1 MLFIGVFA
9 AINILDGQEEIVEE
23 VSTESYLEKEIS
35 RLHSSF
41 EGAVLFLG
49 GQETRIGPASP
60 NNASLGVFGGPNEE
74 GESSDLQT
82 VGGSALLS
90 STPVLSIIPS
100 GSILSKE
107 ALTFTY
113 VVEEGDALSV
123 IAEDFGISLSTLLW
137 ANNMG
142 SGTILRTGDRL
153 TILPVSGVTHI
164 VSRGDTIGLIAAK
177 YKADEDDILA
187 HNRLSDDDII
197 KIGDVLVIPG
207 GSPHV
212 QISARISP
220 QTSIYSLARLDG
232 YFALPARGRVTYG
245 LHRYNAVDI
254 GGKDYCNTPIYAA
267 AAGNIITADGAG
279 WNGGYGKYLK
289 INHPN
294 GTVTLY
300 AHNSQLLVLQGQYVS
315 KGQVVALM
323 GSTGNTT
330 GCHVH
335 FEVRGA
341 QNPFAG

>member
-1 MLFIGVFA
+1 VVV
-9 AINILDGQEEIVEE
+9 NTLDIQEEIIEE
-23 VSTESYLEKEIS
+23 ISTESYLEKEIS

-49 GQETRIGPASP
+49 GQETRIVPASP
-60 NNASLGVFGGPNEE
+60 NNSFSGVFGGPNYE

-82 VGGSALLS
+82 VGGSALLA
-90 STPVLSIIPS
+90 STPVLSIIPF
-100 GSILSKE
+100 GSTLSKE

-113 VVEEGDALSV
+113 VVEEGDTLSV

-142 SGTILRTGDRL
+142 SKTILRSGDRL
-153 TILPVSGVTHI
+153 TILPVSGVTHT
-164 VSRGDTIGLIAAK
+164 VSRGDTIGSIASL
-177 YKADEDDILA
+177 YKAEVEDILA
-187 HNRLSDDDII
+187 YNRLGDDDII
-197 KIGDVLVIPG
+197 KIDDVLVIPD

-212 QISARISP
+212 RISAQAIP
-220 QTSIYSLARLDG
+220 QTSIYSLTRLDG
-232 YFALPARGRVTYG
+232 YFALPALGRITYG
-245 LHRYNAVDI
+245 LHRYNAIDI

-267 AAGNIITADGAG
+267 AGGNVITADGVG

-300 AHNSQLLVLQGQYVS
+300 AHNSQLLVVAGQHVF
-315 KGQVVALM
+315 KGQVIALM